1 MITIMPICKADL
13 EELRI
18 LYDNGFDGAA
28 IDFKKMNET
37 YDWMKGNPNYMV
49 LCTKY
54 KGNIGRFCKF

>member
-28 IDFKKMNET
+28 TDFKKMNVGA
-37 YDWMKGNPNYMV
+37 WG
-49 LCTKY
+49 
-54 KGNIGRFCKF
+54 